1 MQQFTVENEQ
11 IAREYLHRDDGV
23 LFLDNKMDYPVYDS
37 HVCSSFEEDLIRL
50 FSMMIRWEHKE
61 NRKLKQQNAINVS
74 KLLLLNMRE
83 RPLLLFGAGARCQAL
98 LKMLQLP
105 VALIADN
112 NKEKSNQIIGE
123 NIKVVWSQEIDCW
136 SKYFT
141 VVTCEKTDEI
151 EKQLQGLGLKK
162 EKDYVLAREYIVY

>member
-1 MQQFTVENEQ
+1 
-11 IAREYLHRDDGV
+11 
-23 LFLDNKMDYPVYDS
+23 
-37 HVCSSFEEDLIRL
+37 
-50 FSMMIRWEHKE
+50 MMIRWEHKE

-105 VALIADN
+105 VALIAD
-112 NKEKSNQIIGE
+112 QIIGE